1 MTVNLMQAC
10 ECMSTQPSV
19 NARRA
24 WLDACAAFED
34 ARVTCGNPDLLR
46 MAAFLERVATALW
59 ASDSRACH
67 LAAIHAT
74 QIARLLV
81 APGTLS
87 HASRIVLASDLEGAS
102 LDLGDALDD
111 ASRPLADPTV
121 QQIDAITGVLWSS
134 GNDERARAAVRL
146 QRIAVMLVESGL
158 SA

>member
-59 ASDSRACH
+59 ASDIRTGRSTSPVTANSWSIACCRPSSRLSCERRRRRPGGRWRAFLC
-67 LAAIHAT
+67 AAF
-74 QIARLLV
+74 L
-81 APGTLS
+81 
-87 HASRIVLASDLEGAS
+87 
-102 LDLGDALDD
+102 
-111 ASRPLADPTV
+111 
-121 QQIDAITGVLWSS
+121 
-134 GNDERARAAVRL
+134 ARASKL
-146 QRIAVMLVESGL
+146 L
-158 SA
+158 

>member
-1 MTVNLMQAC
+1 M
-10 ECMSTQPSV
+10 
-19 NARRA
+19 
-24 WLDACAAFED
+24 
-34 ARVTCGNPDLLR
+34 
-46 MAAFLERVATALW
+46 
-59 ASDSRACH
+59 
-67 LAAIHAT
+67 
-74 QIARLLV
+74 
-81 APGTLS
+81 
-87 HASRIVLASDLEGAS
+87 LASDLEGAS

>member
-67 LAAIHAT
+67 LTAIHAT

-87 HASRIVLASDLEGAS
+87 PASRIVLASDLEGAS

>member
-1 MTVNLMQAC
+1 MTINLMQAC

-87 HASRIVLASDLEGAS
+87 PASRIVLASDLEGAS
-102 LDLGDALDD
+102 LDLGD

>member
-1 MTVNLMQAC
+1 MTVNLTQAR

-87 HASRIVLASDLEGAS
+87 PASRIVLASDLEGAS

-134 GNDERARAAVRL
+134 GNDECARAAVRL

>member
-1 MTVNLMQAC
+1 MTVNLTKAR
-10 ECMSTQPSV
+10 ECMSTQPSIY
-19 NARRA
+19 ARRA
-24 WLDACAAFED
+24 WFDACVAFED

-46 MAAFLERVATALW
+46 MAAFLERVSTALW
-59 ASDSRACH
+59 ESDSRACH

-87 HASRIVLASDLEGAS
+87 PASRIVLPSELESAA

-111 ASRPLADPTV
+111 AGRPLADPTV
-121 QQIDAITGVLWSS
+121 QQIDAITDVLWSR
-134 GNDERARAAVRL
+134 GNDQHARAAVRL
-146 QRIAVMLVESGL
+146 QRIAVTLVEDGL